1 MAYGKVYEMKEA
13 RLLYSAQRATG
24 LADNESNNTNAVGQF
39 LLRTDMPGPAFAA
52 VLTAALPL
60 TTGRRQISWPLDG
73 FRARQI
79 QPRFVPGTTGE
90 LAAYEGVVLVRA
102 LGLFLEGV
110 RGDIWETQPI
120 SLGT

>member
-13 RLLYSAQRATG
+13 RLLYSAQRAAG
-24 LADNESNNTNAVGQF
+24 VADNPTNNTNAIGEFQ
-39 LLRTDMPGPAFAA
+39 LKTDMPGPAFAA
-52 VLTAALPL
+52 VLTAPLPL
-60 TTGRRQISWPLDG
+60 TTGRRQYSWPLDG
-73 FRARQI
+73 LRARQI
-79 QPRFVPGTTGE
+79 QPRFAPGSTGE
-90 LAAYEGVVLVRA
+90 LAVYEGVVLVRA